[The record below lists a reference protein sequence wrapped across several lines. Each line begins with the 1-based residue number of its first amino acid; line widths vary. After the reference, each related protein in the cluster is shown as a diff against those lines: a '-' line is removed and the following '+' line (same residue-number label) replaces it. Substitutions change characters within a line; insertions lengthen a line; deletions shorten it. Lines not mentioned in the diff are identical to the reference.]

1 MFPFR
6 QSTTDDRLR
15 RRALRELYKT
25 FLRRD
30 SSESRGLRL
39 LRDWL
44 SPEQRVQF
52 NQKNYFDV
60 VGCYTGKRYRIHF
73 GINSN
78 VVELDHT
85 GRQVAGFCFLPMG
98 DLVAGDVMLA
108 QKIALETNEKEAL
121 SVAKRFSLSPDFSQF
136 FPSRR
141 REAPSGPSL

>member
-6 QSTTDDRLR
+6 QSSTDDRLR

-25 FLRRD
+25 FLRKD

-39 LRDWL
+39 LRGWL

-78 VVELDHT
+78 VVELDYT

-98 DLVAGDVMLA
+98 GLVAGDVMLA

-121 SVAKRFSLSPDFSQF
+121 SVAKRFSLAPDFSRF
-136 FPSRR
+136 LPSR
-141 REAPSGPSL
+141 REAPSGPRL